1 MSAADNIRLIAT
13 TLDAQAVIF
22 IVLVVIAIRG
32 VADVVLAWRR
42 RPAALVKGYVRALR
56 KTRRRLM

>member
-22 IVLVVIAIRG
+22 IVLVVIAIAVSLMLCWRG
-32 VADVVLAWRR
+32 VDDRR
-42 RPAALVKGYVRALR
+42 RW
-56 KTRRRLM
+56 